1 MADAPSIA
9 LLGTGIMG
17 GAMASR
23 WAGAGFPL
31 TVWNRD
37 TAKAERVA
45 EHAAAGTAGGRM
57 TVAGS
62 PAEAVAAGDVV
73 VTMLA
78 DGDVTASVMADAVG
92 AARPGAT
99 WVQMATVGDEATAR
113 LAALAAGA
121 GVGFVD
127 APVLGTKGPAEQGAL
142 TVFASGP
149 DDLHDV
155 ADTVFAPVATTV
167 RWVGEVGAGSRL
179 KLVVN
184 AWLASLLAGLAEA
197 IALAERLDVDPRTF
211 LDAIDGGPVGPP
223 YARVKG
229 DMMVARTYPPSFPL
243 HLLTKDVDL
252 VAEAAAA
259 AGLDL
264 RLPAAIRD
272 LLVAAEEHH
281 ADDDMAAVVEAL
293 RR

>member
-23 WAGAGFPL
+23 
-31 TVWNRD
+31 
-37 TAKAERVA
+37 
-45 EHAAAGTAGGRM
+45 
-57 TVAGS
+57 S
-62 PAEAVAAGDVV
+62 
-73 VTMLA
+73 
-78 DGDVTASVMADAVG
+78 
-92 AARPGAT
+92 
-99 WVQMATVGDEATAR
+99 
-113 LAALAAGA
+113 AGA

-155 ADTVFAPVATTV
+155 ADTVFAPVAATV

-229 DMMVARTYPPSFPL
+229 DMMVARTDPPSFPL

-281 ADDDMAAVVEAL
+281 ADDDMAA
-293 RR
+293 